1 MRRSHVWIG
10 LLICCMFMAAV
21 VALFYVEP
29 PVGARE
35 PLFILIGALA
45 AAFGSVVA
53 FFFGT
58 SAGSADKNALLARV
72 TQPPASGPPQG

>member
-1 MRRSHVWIG
+1 MRRSQVWIG
-10 LLICCMFMAAV
+10 LLVLGMFMVAV

-35 PLFILIGALA
+35 PLFILVGALA
-45 AAFGSVVA
+45 AAFGQVVS

-58 SAGSADKNALLARV
+58 SAGSADKTALLARA
-72 TQPPASGPPQG
+72 QPVEQPKP